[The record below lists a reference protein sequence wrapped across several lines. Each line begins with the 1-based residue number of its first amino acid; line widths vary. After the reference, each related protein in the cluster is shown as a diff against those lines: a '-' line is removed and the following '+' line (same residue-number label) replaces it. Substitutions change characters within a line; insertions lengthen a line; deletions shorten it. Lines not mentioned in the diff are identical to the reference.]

1 MHQKVCIRIT
11 TGGANTFRALRQAEN
26 RQAVSLWP
34 SLATSAGARETY
46 LLSVLN

>member
-11 TGGANTFRALRQAEN
+11 TGGAKPFRALRQAEN
-26 RQAVSLWP
+26 RQGDSLWP
-34 SLATSAGARETY
+34 SLATLAGAQETS